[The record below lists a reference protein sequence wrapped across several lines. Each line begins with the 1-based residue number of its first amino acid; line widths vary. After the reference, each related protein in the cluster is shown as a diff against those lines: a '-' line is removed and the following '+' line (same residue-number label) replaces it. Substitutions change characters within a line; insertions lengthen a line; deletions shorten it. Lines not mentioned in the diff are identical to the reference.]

1 MLDGYLPKFQN
12 VQPFVEW
19 SVRTLTVVNLDV
31 TLLGV
36 AVQGGAVDLQ
46 YLAGLGDGVP
56 SCWVDVRLRL
66 RHLLPPFSSLRPELP
81 SFLCLLR

>member
-1 MLDGYLPKFQN
+1 MLYGNLPKFQN
-12 VQPFVEW
+12 VQPLVEW
-19 SVRTLTVVNLDV
+19 SVRTLSVVYLDV

-46 YLAGLGDGVP
+46 NLAGLGDGVP

-66 RHLLPPFSSLRPELP
+66 RHLLPPFSS
-81 SFLCLLR
+81 

>member
-1 MLDGYLPKFQN
+1 MLYGNLPKFQN
-12 VQPFVEW
+12 VQPLVEW
-19 SVRTLTVVNLDV
+19 SVRTLAVVNLDV

-46 YLAGLGDGVP
+46 NLAGLGDGVT

-66 RHLLPPFSSLRPELP
+66 CHLLPPFSS
-81 SFLCLLR
+81 

>member
-12 VQPFVEW
+12 VQPLVEW
-19 SVRTLTVVNLDV
+19 SVRTLAVVNLDV

-36 AVQGGAVDLQ
+36 AVQGGSVDLQ
-46 YLAGLGDGVP
+46 NLACLGDGVP

-66 RHLLPPFSSLRPELP
+66 RHLLPPFSS
-81 SFLCLLR
+81 

>member
-1 MLDGYLPKFQN
+1 MLHGNLPKFQN
-12 VQPFVEW
+12 VQPLVEW
-19 SVRTLTVVNLDV
+19 SVCTLAVVNLDV

-46 YLAGLGDGVP
+46 NLAGLGDGVT

-66 RHLLPPFSSLRPELP
+66 RHLLPPFSS
-81 SFLCLLR
+81 

>member
-1 MLDGYLPKFQN
+1 MLYGNLPKFQN
-12 VQPFVEW
+12 VQPLVEW
-19 SVRTLTVVNLDV
+19 SVRTLAVVNLYV

-46 YLAGLGDGVP
+46 NLAGLGDGVT

-66 RHLLPPFSSLRPELP
+66 RHLLPPFSS
-81 SFLCLLR
+81 

>member
-1 MLDGYLPKFQN
+1 MLYGYLPKFQN
-12 VQPFVEW
+12 VQPLVEW
-19 SVRTLTVVNLDV
+19 SVRTLAVVNLDV

-46 YLAGLGDGVP
+46 NLAGLGDGVT

-66 RHLLPPFSSLRPELP
+66 RHLLPPFSS
-81 SFLCLLR
+81 

>member
-1 MLDGYLPKFQN
+1 MLHGNLPKFQN
-12 VQPFVEW
+12 VQPLVEW
-19 SVRTLTVVNLDV
+19 SVRTLSVVNLDV

-46 YLAGLGDGVP
+46 NLAGLGDGVT

-66 RHLLPPFSSLRPELP
+66 RHLLPPFSS
-81 SFLCLLR
+81 

>member
-1 MLDGYLPKFQN
+1 MLYGNLPKFQN
-12 VQPFVEW
+12 VQPLVEW
-19 SVRTLTVVNLDV
+19 SVRTLAVVNLDV

-46 YLAGLGDGVP
+46 NLAGLGDGVS

-66 RHLLPPFSSLRPELP
+66 RHRIPPFSS
-81 SFLCLLR
+81 